1 MPTCG
6 LYPRDPDLIGLG
18 WVQNISILKTV
29 LSSLNVAKG
38 VGRVPSFPRNDTQI
52 PNILPG

>member
-6 LYPRDPDLIGLG
+6 FYPRDPDLIGLG